1 MTIDARSFF
10 TGNPT
15 PVPTST
21 KKTAW
26 AYVDEQ
32 GRLVLPPEVAAQ
44 SGLVPGAQDA
54 AGTDAQR
61 PAPAPVRDPS
71 G

>member
-15 PVPTST
+15 PVPPST
-21 KKTAW
+21 EKTTW

-44 SGLVPGAQDA
+44 SGVAPGA
-54 AGTDAQR
+54 R
-61 PAPAPVRDPS
+61 MRL
-71 G
+71 